1 MNNCPKCSHNHNTKD
16 GIIKGKQR
24 FKCKNCN
31 FRFTVQQKD
40 AKTGSNEIRKLAL
53 QLYLEGLGFRSIGRI
68 LNFSHVAIYQWIKN
82 FGEEVQQLQSKE
94 TIKVVEID
102 EMHTYVGSKKTTVG
116 SGLLLIDIVKNS
128 STLTLVQ
135 ETLKQEKNYGKI

>member
-16 GIIKGKQR
+16 GIVKGKQR

-40 AKTGSNEIRKLAL
+40 AKTGSNEIKKLAL

-68 LNFSHVAIYQWIKN
+68 LNFSHVSIYQWIKN